1 MRGLSCAEGRLQA
14 SRLPESY
21 EGSKGVE
28 SLLFFLLP
36 HFHASSPEKEGKKTK
51 KTSPLGYLVWSI
63 KKSQHGSNET

>member
-36 HFHASSPEKEGKKTK
+36 HFHASSPENEGKKK
-51 KTSPLGYLVWSI
+51 KKNKSPWVFGLV
-63 KKSQHGSNET
+63 H